1 MKIAIA
7 DRQGSFSDYWIKYC
21 EEHSI
26 PYKVVNPYDTDIV
39 EQVSDCDAFMW
50 HHHHASFSDTLFA
63 KQLLFSLE
71 QAGKIVFPNF
81 RTGWHFDD
89 KLGQKYL
96 FEALGVRA
104 AKSWVF
110 YDKKSAY
117 EWIETTDFP
126 KVFKLRGGAGSANVM
141 LAHNAREAKSFVK
154 RAFGRGFAQFRGCDY
169 VRDRYKAYKA
179 KKITLKA
186 LIRSCGRLII
196 PTKYARMHAPEK
208 GYAYFQEF
216 IPNNGF
222 DLRVIVIGNKA
233 FAIQRKIR
241 KGDFRASGSGL
252 ISYNKELFSR
262 ELIKTAFSINERVRS
277 QNLVLD
283 FVQHKQTGQLYAVEV
298 SYGYSAAGY
307 APCPGYWTKDLE
319 WHEGP
324 VDSLGW
330 ILEEVVAEFSTT
342 ETVKEVKNT

>member
-7 DRQGSFSDYWIKYC
+7 DRKGSFSDYWIKYC

-26 PYKVVNPYDTDIV
+26 PYKVVNPYDTDII

-50 HHHHASFSDTLFA
+50 HHHHASFKDILFA

-117 EWIETTDFP
+117 KWIETTDFP
-126 KVFKLRGGAGSANVM
+126 KVFKLRGGAGSANVR
-141 LAHNAREAKSFVK
+141 LARNKRQAKAFVRK
-154 RAFGRGFAQFRGCDY
+154 ALRRGFASSNPLFS
-169 VRDRYKAYKA
+169 A
-179 KKITLKA
+179 KTQWQNFVKGQ
-186 LIRSCGRLII
+186 GRFYDVA
-196 PTKYARMHAPEK
+196 KYIGLYLFPGLNGGRRMPRQK

-216 IPNNGF
+216 IPNDGF
-222 DLRVIVIGNKA
+222 DYRLEIANNKA
-233 FAIQRKIR
+233 IAMVRMCR
-241 KGDFRASGSGL
+241 EGDFRASGGHDDRYDASL
-252 ISYNKELFSR
+252 IPQDVVEFAFECYDKLEVQSVALDIVREKQSEELY
-262 ELIKTAFSINERVRS
+262 LI
-277 QNLVLD
+277 
-283 FVQHKQTGQLYAVEV
+283 EV
-298 SYGYSAAGY
+298 SYCYGLDADEFEH
-307 APCPGYWTKDLE
+307 GYWTRDGEHHCEPLNGVY
-319 WHEGP
+319 WM
-324 VDSLGW
+324 
-330 ILEEVVAEFSTT
+330 IEEVIKAVSYS
-342 ETVKEVKNT
+342 KRG

>member
-7 DRQGSFSDYWIKYC
+7 DRKGSFSDYWIKYC

-50 HHHHASFSDTLFA
+50 HHHHASFRDALFA

-117 EWIETTDFP
+117 KWIETTDFP

-216 IPNNGF
+216 IPNDGF
-222 DLRVIVIGNKA
+222 DYRLEIANNKA
-233 FAIQRKIR
+233 IAMVRMCR
-241 KGDFRASGSGL
+241 EGDFRASGGHDDRYDSSL
-252 ISYNKELFSR
+252 IPQDVVEFAFECYDKLEMQAVALDIVREKESE
-262 ELIKTAFSINERVRS
+262 ELYLI
-277 QNLVLD
+277 
-283 FVQHKQTGQLYAVEV
+283 EV
-298 SYGYSAAGY
+298 SYCYGLDADEFEH
-307 APCPGYWTKDLE
+307 GYWTRDGE
-319 WHEGP
+319 HHREPFNGVYWM
-324 VDSLGW
+324 
-330 ILEEVVAEFSTT
+330 IEEVIKAVSY
-342 ETVKEVKNT
+342 K

>member
-1 MKIAIA
+1 M
-7 DRQGSFSDYWIKYC
+7 KYC
-21 EEHSI
+21 EEHQYE
-26 PYKVVNPYDTDIV
+26 YKTFDPYDSEIVDKIIDYDIILF
-39 EQVSDCDAFMW
+39 D
-50 HHHHASFSDTLFA
+50 HHQADYRDVLFA

-96 FEALGVRA
+96 FEALGVQA

-179 KKITLKA
+179 KKIPLKA

-196 PTKYARMHAPEK
+196 PTEYTKMHAPEK

-216 IPNNGF
+216 IPNDGF
-222 DLRVIVIGNKA
+222 DYRLEIANNKA
-233 FAIQRKIR
+233 IAMVRMCR
-241 KGDFRASGSGL
+241 EGDFRASGGHDDRYDASLIQQDVVEFAFECYDKLEVQSVALDIVREKESGKLYL
-252 ISYNKELFSR
+252 I
-262 ELIKTAFSINERVRS
+262 
-277 QNLVLD
+277 
-283 FVQHKQTGQLYAVEV
+283 EV
-298 SYGYSAAGY
+298 SYCYGLDADEFEH
-307 APCPGYWTKDLE
+307 GYWTRDGEHHREPFNGLY
-319 WHEGP
+319 WM
-324 VDSLGW
+324 
-330 ILEEVVAEFSTT
+330 IEEVIKAVSYS
-342 ETVKEVKNT
+342 KRG

>member
-1 MKIAIA
+1 M
-7 DRQGSFSDYWIKYC
+7 KYC
-21 EEHSI
+21 EEHQYE
-26 PYKVVNPYDTDIV
+26 YKTFDPYDSEIVDKIIDYDIILF
-39 EQVSDCDAFMW
+39 D
-50 HHHHASFSDTLFA
+50 HHQADYRDVLFA

-71 QAGKIVFPNF
+71 QAGKVVFPNF

-96 FEALGVRA
+96 FEALGVQA

-179 KKITLKA
+179 KKIPLKA

-196 PTKYARMHAPEK
+196 PTEYTKMHAPEK

-216 IPNNGF
+216 IPNDGF
-222 DLRVIVIGNKA
+222 DYRLEIANNKA
-233 FAIQRKIR
+233 IAMVRMCR
-241 KGDFRASGSGL
+241 EGDFRASGGHDDRYDASLIQQDVVEFAFECYDKLEVQSVALDIVREKESGKLYL
-252 ISYNKELFSR
+252 I
-262 ELIKTAFSINERVRS
+262 
-277 QNLVLD
+277 
-283 FVQHKQTGQLYAVEV
+283 EV
-298 SYGYSAAGY
+298 SYCYGLDADEFEH
-307 APCPGYWTKDLE
+307 GYWTRDGEHHREPFNGLY
-319 WHEGP
+319 WM
-324 VDSLGW
+324 
-330 ILEEVVAEFSTT
+330 IEEVIKAVSYS
-342 ETVKEVKNT
+342 KRG

>member
-7 DRQGSFSDYWIKYC
+7 DRKGSFSDYWIKYC
-21 EEHSI
+21 EEYSI
-26 PYKVVNPYDTDIV
+26 PYKAVNPYDTDIV
-39 EQVSDCDAFMW
+39 AQVSDCDAFMW
-50 HHHHASFSDTLFA
+50 HHHHANYKDALFA

-71 QAGKIVFPNF
+71 QAGKVVFPNF

-96 FEALGVRA
+96 FEALGVQA

-117 EWIETTDFP
+117 KWIETADFP

-141 LAHNAREAKSFVK
+141 LAHNAREAKSFVR
-154 RAFGRGFAQFRGCDY
+154 RAFGRGFAQFKGRDY

-216 IPNNGF
+216 ILNDGF

-241 KGDFRASGSGL
+241 EGDFRASGSGL
-252 ISYNKELFSR
+252 ISYNKELFSK
-262 ELIKTAFSINERVRS
+262 ELIKVAFSINERVRS
-277 QNLVLD
+277 QSLVLD
-283 FVQHKQTGQLYAVEV
+283 FVQHKQTGQLYVVEV
-298 SYGYSAAGY
+298 SCGYSAAGY

-324 VDSLGW
+324 VDSLSW
-330 ILEEVVAEFSTT
+330 ILEEVVANIDPKKQFWSL
-342 ETVKEVKNT
+342 

>member
-1 MKIAIA
+1 MKIAIL
-7 DRQGSFSDYWIKYC
+7 RPRLTTYSPYWMKYC
-21 EEHSI
+21 EEHQYE
-26 PYKVVNPYDTDIV
+26 YKTFDPYDSEIVDKIIDYDIILF
-39 EQVSDCDAFMW
+39 D
-50 HHHHASFSDTLFA
+50 HHQADYRDVLFA

-71 QAGKIVFPNF
+71 QAGKVVFPNF

-96 FEALGVRA
+96 FEALGVQA

-179 KKITLKA
+179 KKIPLKA

-196 PTKYARMHAPEK
+196 PTEYTKMHAPEK

-216 IPNNGF
+216 IPNDGF
-222 DLRVIVIGNKA
+222 DYRLEIANNKA
-233 FAIQRKIR
+233 IAMVRMCR
-241 KGDFRASGSGL
+241 EGDFRASGGHDDRYDASLIQQDVVEFAFECYDKLEVQSVALDIVREKESGKLYL
-252 ISYNKELFSR
+252 I
-262 ELIKTAFSINERVRS
+262 
-277 QNLVLD
+277 
-283 FVQHKQTGQLYAVEV
+283 EV
-298 SYGYSAAGY
+298 SYCYGLDADEFEH
-307 APCPGYWTKDLE
+307 GYWTRDGEHHREPFNGLY
-319 WHEGP
+319 WM
-324 VDSLGW
+324 
-330 ILEEVVAEFSTT
+330 IEEVIKAVSYS
-342 ETVKEVKNT
+342 KRG

>member
-7 DRQGSFSDYWIKYC
+7 DRKGSFSDYWIKYC

-50 HHHHASFSDTLFA
+50 HHHHANYKDALFA

-71 QAGKIVFPNF
+71 QAGKVVFPNF

-154 RAFGRGFAQFRGCDY
+154 RAFGRGFAQFRGNDY

-179 KKITLKA
+179 KNITLKA
-186 LIRSCGRLII
+186 LLRSCGRLLI
-196 PTKYARMHAPEK
+196 PTEYAKMHASEK
-208 GYAYFQEF
+208 GYVYFQEF
-216 IPNNGF
+216 IPNEGF
-222 DLRVIVIGNKA
+222 DYRLEIVNDKA
-233 FAIQRKIR
+233 IAMIR
-241 KGDFRASGSGL
+241 MCREGDFRASGGHDDRFDVSL
-252 ISYNKELFSR
+252 IPQDVVDFAFKCYDKLGVQSVALDIVR
-262 ELIKTAFSINERVRS
+262 EST
-277 QNLVLD
+277 
-283 FVQHKQTGQLYAVEV
+283 TGQLYLIEV
-298 SYGYSAAGY
+298 SYCYGVDEDEFEH
-307 APCPGYWTKDLE
+307 GYWTRDGKHHQE
-319 WHEGP
+319 PFNGVYWM
-324 VDSLGW
+324 
-330 ILEEVVAEFSTT
+330 IEEVINAISLKSEVA
-342 ETVKEVKNT
+342 V

>member
-1 MKIAIA
+1 MKIAIL
-7 DRQGSFSDYWIKYC
+7 RPRLTTFSSYWMKYC
-21 EEHSI
+21 EEHQYE
-26 PYKVVNPYDTDIV
+26 YKTFDPYDSEIVDKIRDYDIILF
-39 EQVSDCDAFMW
+39 D
-50 HHHHASFSDTLFA
+50 HHQADYRDVLFA

-96 FEALGVRA
+96 FEALGVQA

-154 RAFGRGFAQFRGCDY
+154 IAFGRGFAQFRGCDY

-186 LIRSCGRLII
+186 LLRSCGRLII
-196 PTKYARMHAPEK
+196 PTEYTKMHAPEK

-216 IPNNGF
+216 IPNDGF
-222 DLRVIVIGNKA
+222 DYRLEIANNKA
-233 FAIQRKIR
+233 IAMVRMCR
-241 KGDFRASGSGL
+241 EGDFRASGGHDDRFDASLIPQDVVEFAFECYDKLEVQSVALDIVREKESGEL
-252 ISYNKELFSR
+252 YLIEISY
-262 ELIKTAFSINERVRS
+262 
-277 QNLVLD
+277 
-283 FVQHKQTGQLYAVEV
+283 
-298 SYGYSAAGY
+298 SYGLDADEFEH
-307 APCPGYWTKDLE
+307 GYWTRDGRHHQEPFNGVYWMIEDVINPLV
-319 WHEGP
+319 HN
-324 VDSLGW
+324 
-330 ILEEVVAEFSTT
+330 
-342 ETVKEVKNT
+342 KEVTE

>member
-7 DRQGSFSDYWIKYC
+7 DRKGSFSDYWIKYC

-96 FEALGVRA
+96 FESLGIQA
-104 AKSWVF
+104 AKSWAF

-117 EWIETTDFP
+117 KWIETTDFP
-126 KVFKLRGGAGSANVM
+126 KVFKLRGGAGSANVR
-141 LAHNAREAKSFVK
+141 LARNKRQAKAFVRK
-154 RAFGRGFAQFRGCDY
+154 ALRRGFASSNPLFS
-169 VRDRYKAYKA
+169 A
-179 KKITLKA
+179 KTQWQNFVKGQ
-186 LIRSCGRLII
+186 GRFYDVA
-196 PTKYARMHAPEK
+196 KYIGLYLFPRLNGGRRMPRQK

-216 IPNNGF
+216 IPNDGF

-233 FAIQRKIR
+233 FAIRRETRQD
-241 KGDFRASGSGL
+241 DFRASGSGE
-252 ISYNKELFSR
+252 ISYERELFN
-262 ELIKTAFSINERVRS
+262 EQLIQSVFEINQRIMS
-277 QNLVLD
+277 QCLALD
-283 FVQHKQTGQLYAVEV
+283 FVKDMKTGQLYAVEI
-298 SYGYSAAGY
+298 SYGYSVDGY
-307 APCPGYWTKDLE
+307 LKCPGYWTNDLS
-319 WHEGP
+319 WHEEHF
-324 VDSLGW
+324 DSCGW
-330 ILEEVVAEFSTT
+330 MVEEVMT
-342 ETVKEVKNT
+342 EIDSQKQF

>member
-1 MKIAIA
+1 MKIAIL
-7 DRQGSFSDYWIKYC
+7 RPRLTTFSSYWMKYC
-21 EEHSI
+21 EEHQYE
-26 PYKVVNPYDTDIV
+26 YKTFDPYDSEIVDKIIDYDIILF
-39 EQVSDCDAFMW
+39 D
-50 HHHHASFSDTLFA
+50 HHQADYRDVLFA

-96 FEALGVRA
+96 FEALGVQA

-141 LAHNAREAKSFVK
+141 LAHNAREAKRFVK

-186 LIRSCGRLII
+186 WIQSCGRLII
-196 PTKYARMHAPEK
+196 PTEYTKMHAPEK

-216 IPNNGF
+216 IPNDGF
-222 DLRVIVIGNKA
+222 DLRFSMSGEKA
-233 FAIQRKIR
+233 IAMKRYVR
-241 KGDFRASGSGL
+241 AGDFRASGSH
-252 ISYNKELFSR
+252 ICSFATEDIAKDAVEF
-262 ELIKTAFSINERVRS
+262 AFECNDRLKMQACSIDLVRHITNN
-277 QNLVLD
+277 QYYV
-283 FVQHKQTGQLYAVEV
+283 VEV
-298 SYGYSAAGY
+298 SYGHGMIEEGSSH
-307 APCPGYWTKDLE
+307 GYWTRDGQH
-319 WHEGP
+319 HEA
-324 VDSLGW
+324 DFISINW
-330 ILEEVVAEFSTT
+330 ILEGLVDQWR
-342 ETVKEVKNT
+342 KNDK

>member
-1 MKIAIA
+1 MKIAIL
-7 DRQGSFSDYWIKYC
+7 RPRLTTYSSYWMKYC
-21 EEHSI
+21 EAHQYE
-26 PYKVVNPYDTDIV
+26 YKAFDPYDSEIVDKIRNYDIILF
-39 EQVSDCDAFMW
+39 D
-50 HHHHASFSDTLFA
+50 HHQADYRDVLFA

-96 FEALGVRA
+96 FEALGVQA

-141 LAHNAREAKSFVK
+141 LAHNAREAKRFVK

-179 KKITLKA
+179 KKINLKA
-186 LIRSCGRLII
+186 LLRSCGRLII
-196 PTKYARMHAPEK
+196 PTEYTKMHAPEK

-216 IPNNGF
+216 IPNDGF
-222 DLRVIVIGNKA
+222 DYRLEIANNKA
-233 FAIQRKIR
+233 IAMVRMCR
-241 KGDFRASGSGL
+241 EGDFRASGGHDDRYDASLIQQDVVEFAFECYDKLEAQSVALDIVREKESGKLYL
-252 ISYNKELFSR
+252 I
-262 ELIKTAFSINERVRS
+262 
-277 QNLVLD
+277 
-283 FVQHKQTGQLYAVEV
+283 EV
-298 SYGYSAAGY
+298 SYCYGLDADEFAH
-307 APCPGYWTKDLE
+307 GYWTRDGEHHREPFNGLY
-319 WHEGP
+319 WM
-324 VDSLGW
+324 
-330 ILEEVVAEFSTT
+330 IEEVIKAVSYS
-342 ETVKEVKNT
+342 KRG

>member
-7 DRQGSFSDYWIKYC
+7 DRKGSFSDYWIKYC
-21 EEHSI
+21 EEHTI

-50 HHHHASFSDTLFA
+50 HHHHANFRDTLFA

-71 QAGKIVFPNF
+71 QAGKVVFPNF

-96 FEALGVRA
+96 FEALGVQA

-141 LAHNAREAKSFVK
+141 LAHNAREAKNFVK

-169 VRDRYKAYKA
+169 VRDRYKAYKT

-222 DLRVIVIGNKA
+222 DYRLEIANNKA
-233 FAIQRKIR
+233 IAMVRMCR
-241 KGDFRASGSGL
+241 EGDFRASGGHDDRYDSSLIPQDVVEFAFECYDKLEVQSVALDIVREKESGKLYL
-252 ISYNKELFSR
+252 I
-262 ELIKTAFSINERVRS
+262 
-277 QNLVLD
+277 
-283 FVQHKQTGQLYAVEV
+283 EV
-298 SYGYSAAGY
+298 SYCYGLDADEFEH
-307 APCPGYWTKDLE
+307 GYWTRDGE
-319 WHEGP
+319 HNREPFNGVYWM
-324 VDSLGW
+324 
-330 ILEEVVAEFSTT
+330 IEEVIKAVSYS
-342 ETVKEVKNT
+342 KRG

>member
-1 MKIAIA
+1 MKIAIL
-7 DRQGSFSDYWIKYC
+7 RPRLTTFSSYWMKYC
-21 EEHSI
+21 EEHQYE
-26 PYKVVNPYDTDIV
+26 YKTFDPYDSEIVDKIIDYDIILF
-39 EQVSDCDAFMW
+39 D
-50 HHHHASFSDTLFA
+50 HHQADYRDVLFA

-96 FEALGVRA
+96 FEALGVQA

-141 LAHNAREAKSFVK
+141 LAHNAREAKSFVR
-154 RAFGRGFAQFRGCDY
+154 RAFGRGFAQFRGRDY

-179 KKITLKA
+179 KKITLRA
-186 LIRSCGRLII
+186 LIQSCGRLII
-196 PTKYARMHAPEK
+196 PTEYTKMHAPEK

-216 IPNNGF
+216 IPNDGF

-277 QNLVLD
+277 QSLVLD
-283 FVQHKQTGQLYAVEV
+283 FVQDKQTGQLYVVEV
-298 SYGYSAAGY
+298 SYGYSVAGY

-319 WHEGP
+319 WHEGS
-324 VDSLGW
+324 VDSLSW
-330 ILEEVVAEFSTT
+330 ILEDVIGKSSTI
-342 ETVKEVKNT
+342 K

>member
-7 DRQGSFSDYWIKYC
+7 DRKGSFSDYWIKYC
-21 EEHSI
+21 EEHTI

-50 HHHHASFSDTLFA
+50 HHHHASFKDTLFA

-71 QAGKIVFPNF
+71 QAGKVVFPNF

-96 FEALGVRA
+96 FEALGVQA

-141 LAHNAREAKSFVK
+141 LAHNAREAKTFVK

-241 KGDFRASGSGL
+241 EGDFRASGSGL
-252 ISYNKELFSR
+252 ISYNKELFSK
-262 ELIKTAFSINERVRS
+262 ELIKVAFSINERVRS
-277 QNLVLD
+277 QSLVLD
-283 FVQHKQTGQLYAVEV
+283 FVQHKQTGQLYVVEV
-298 SYGYSAAGY
+298 SYGYSVAGY
-307 APCPGYWTKDLE
+307 APCPGYWTKDGQHQE
-319 WHEGP
+319 ADFIS
-324 VDSLGW
+324 VNW
-330 ILEEVVAEFSTT
+330 ILEGVVDQLR
-342 ETVKEVKNT
+342 KNDK

>member
-7 DRQGSFSDYWIKYC
+7 DRKGSFSDYWIKYC

-50 HHHHASFSDTLFA
+50 HHHHASFKDTLFA

-71 QAGKIVFPNF
+71 QADKIVFPNF

-96 FEALGVRA
+96 FEALGVQA

-141 LAHNAREAKSFVK
+141 LAHNAREAKNFVK

-169 VRDRYKAYKA
+169 VRDRYKAYKT

-216 IPNNGF
+216 IPNDGF

-241 KGDFRASGSGL
+241 EGDFRASGSGL
-252 ISYNKELFSR
+252 ISYNKELFSK
-262 ELIKTAFSINERVRS
+262 ELIKVAFSINERVRS
-277 QNLVLD
+277 QSLVLD
-283 FVQHKQTGQLYAVEV
+283 FVQHKQTGQLYVVEV
-298 SYGYSAAGY
+298 SCGYSAAGY

-330 ILEEVVAEFSTT
+330 ILEEVVANIDPKKQF
-342 ETVKEVKNT
+342 

>member
-1 MKIAIA
+1 M
-7 DRQGSFSDYWIKYC
+7 KYC
-21 EEHSI
+21 EEHQYE
-26 PYKVVNPYDTDIV
+26 YKTFDPYDSEIVDKIIDYDIILF
-39 EQVSDCDAFMW
+39 D
-50 HHHHASFSDTLFA
+50 HHQADYRDVLFA

-71 QAGKIVFPNF
+71 QAGKVVFPNF

-96 FEALGVRA
+96 FEALGVQA

-179 KKITLKA
+179 KKIPLKA

-196 PTKYARMHAPEK
+196 PTEYTKMHAPEK

-216 IPNNGF
+216 IPNDGF
-222 DLRVIVIGNKA
+222 DYRLEIANNKA
-233 FAIQRKIR
+233 IAMVRMCR
-241 KGDFRASGSGL
+241 EGDFRASGGHDDRYDVSL
-252 ISYNKELFSR
+252 IPQDVVEFAFECYDKLDVQSVALDIVREKESR
-262 ELIKTAFSINERVRS
+262 ELYLI
-277 QNLVLD
+277 
-283 FVQHKQTGQLYAVEV
+283 EV
-298 SYGYSAAGY
+298 SYCYGLDADEFEH
-307 APCPGYWTKDLE
+307 GYWTRDGEHHLE
-319 WHEGP
+319 PFNGLSWM
-324 VDSLGW
+324 
-330 ILEEVVAEFSTT
+330 IEEVIKAV
-342 ETVKEVKNT
+342 

>member
-7 DRQGSFSDYWIKYC
+7 DRKGSFSDYWIKYC

-71 QAGKIVFPNF
+71 QAGKVVFPNF

-96 FEALGVRA
+96 FESFGIQA

-117 EWIETTDFP
+117 KWIETTDFP
-126 KVFKLRGGAGSANVM
+126 KVFKLRGGAGSANVR
-141 LAHNAREAKSFVK
+141 LARSKRQAKAFVRK
-154 RAFGRGFAQFRGCDY
+154 ALCRGFASTNPLFS
-169 VRDRYKAYKA
+169 A
-179 KKITLKA
+179 KTQWQNFVKGQ
-186 LIRSCGRLII
+186 GRFYDVA
-196 PTKYARMHAPEK
+196 KYIGLYLFPGLNGGRRMPRQK

-216 IPNNGF
+216 IPNDGF
-222 DLRVIVIGNKA
+222 DYRLEIANNKA
-233 FAIQRKIR
+233 IAMVRMCR
-241 KGDFRASGSGL
+241 EGDFRASGGHDDRFDASLIPQDVVEFAFECYDKLEVQSVALDIVREKKSGELYL
-252 ISYNKELFSR
+252 I
-262 ELIKTAFSINERVRS
+262 
-277 QNLVLD
+277 
-283 FVQHKQTGQLYAVEV
+283 EV
-298 SYGYSAAGY
+298 SYCYGLDADEFEH
-307 APCPGYWTKDLE
+307 GYWTRDGRHHQEPFNGVYWMIEDVINPLV
-319 WHEGP
+319 HN
-324 VDSLGW
+324 
-330 ILEEVVAEFSTT
+330 
-342 ETVKEVKNT
+342 KEVTE

>member
-1 MKIAIA
+1 MKIAIV
-7 DRQGSFSDYWIKYC
+7 DRKGSFSDYWIKYC
-21 EEHSI
+21 EEHTI

-96 FEALGVRA
+96 FESLGIQA
-104 AKSWVF
+104 AKSWAF

-117 EWIETTDFP
+117 RWIETTDFP

-154 RAFGRGFAQFRGCDY
+154 RAFGKGFAQFRGRDY

-186 LIRSCGRLII
+186 LLRSCGRLII
-196 PTKYARMHAPEK
+196 PTKYARMQAPEK

-216 IPNNGF
+216 IPNDGF
-222 DLRVIVIGNKA
+222 DYRLEIANNKA
-233 FAIQRKIR
+233 IAMVRMCR
-241 KGDFRASGSGL
+241 EGDFRASGGHDDRYDASLIPQDVVEFAFECYDKLEVQSVALDIVREKESGKLYL
-252 ISYNKELFSR
+252 I
-262 ELIKTAFSINERVRS
+262 
-277 QNLVLD
+277 
-283 FVQHKQTGQLYAVEV
+283 EV
-298 SYGYSAAGY
+298 SYCYGLDADEFEHGNWTRDGEHHRE
-307 APCPGYWTKDLE
+307 PFNGVYWMM
-319 WHEGP
+319 
-324 VDSLGW
+324 
-330 ILEEVVAEFSTT
+330 EEVIKAVSYS
-342 ETVKEVKNT
+342 KEGRHENI

>member
-7 DRQGSFSDYWIKYC
+7 DRKGSFSDYWIKYC

-50 HHHHASFSDTLFA
+50 HHHHANYKDALFA

-71 QAGKIVFPNF
+71 QAGKVVFPNF

-96 FEALGVRA
+96 FEALGVQA

-117 EWIETTDFP
+117 KWIETADFP
-126 KVFKLRGGAGSANVM
+126 KVFKLRGGAGSTNVR
-141 LAHNAREAKSFVK
+141 LARTPKQAKAFVRK
-154 RAFGRGFAQFRGCDY
+154 AFRRGFASSNHLFSAKTQWQN
-169 VRDRYKAYKA
+169 YKNGKGKFYDVA
-179 KKITLKA
+179 KYIGLYFFPC
-186 LIRSCGRLII
+186 LYSGR
-196 PTKYARMHAPEK
+196 RMPRQK

-216 IPNNGF
+216 IPNEGF

-241 KGDFRASGSGL
+241 EGDFRASGSGL
-252 ISYNKELFSR
+252 ISYNKELFSK
-262 ELIKTAFSINERVRS
+262 ELIKVAFSINERVRS
-277 QNLVLD
+277 QSLVLD
-283 FVQHKQTGQLYAVEV
+283 FVQHKQTGQLYVVEV
-298 SYGYSAAGY
+298 SCGYSAAGY

-324 VDSLGW
+324 VDSLSW
-330 ILEEVVAEFSTT
+330 ILEEVVANIDPKKQFWSL
-342 ETVKEVKNT
+342 